1 MSANTTTHDHDHD
14 HAHGGKDHKPHVLPM
29 KIYIGTWLT
38 LMVLTIVTVA
48 ASYVDVGSANILI
61 ALGIAT
67 IKATTVAAMFMHL
80 RWDHKFHA
88 IVFSFSLI
96 FLAIFIVFTMY
107 DTETRGRTDVVQ
119 KDRPLDVTRP
129 FAGGG
134 VVGGGVET
142 DKLKK
147 ALPADVPAPAQP
159 PR

>member
-1 MSANTTTHDHDHD
+1 MSANTTTHDNDHD

-38 LMVLTIVTVA
+38 LLVLTVITVG

-88 IVFSFSLI
+88 IVFSFSLV

-107 DTETRGRTDVVQ
+107 DTETRGRADVLQ
-119 KDRPLDVTRP
+119 KDRPMDVSRP

-134 VVGGGVET
+134 VEA
-142 DKLKK
+142 DKLKRE
-147 ALPADVPAPAQP
+147 LPADVPAPAEP